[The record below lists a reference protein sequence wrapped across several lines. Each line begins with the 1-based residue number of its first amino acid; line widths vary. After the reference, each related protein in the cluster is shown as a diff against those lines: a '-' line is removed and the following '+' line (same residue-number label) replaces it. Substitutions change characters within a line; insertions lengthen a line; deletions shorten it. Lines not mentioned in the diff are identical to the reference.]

1 MIVCSKCGYDN
12 ELGRIFCHSCGAKL
26 DLTEI
31 KSPSQGGKSLRKRIK
46 GGAGKLVSRVVSIA
60 ILAVVVV
67 ALFLACQV
75 PNIRPISTSSEDL
88 VLSDKKRAALDN
100 LVVEKTP
107 NSIAVTE
114 GELNSFIQTL
124 GFQGG
129 SAGTL
134 QVVPTK
140 LQLELGD
147 GVVTAVFLGKLHV
160 AGSVEKQIYLS
171 YTGVPTIEDGH
182 FVFKPTAG
190 AVGALPISSW
200 LLVKTGLFDHCFAK
214 LFVNLDKEKQVLD
227 SLSSISVTSESAVLN
242 YQPH

>member
-1 MIVCSKCGYDN
+1 MIACSKCGYDN

-31 KSPSQGGKSLRKRIK
+31 KARSQGGKSLVKKARV
-46 GGAGKLVSRVVSIA
+46 GAGKIMSRVVTIA
-60 ILAVVVV
+60 ILTAVVVV
-67 ALFLACQV
+67 VFLALQV

-88 VLSDKKRAALDN
+88 VLSDKKRAALDDL
-100 LVVEKTP
+100 LVQKQP
-107 NSIAVTE
+107 NSIAISE

-124 GFQGG
+124 GFENG

-134 QVVPTK
+134 EVVPTK

-147 GVVTAVFLGKLHV
+147 GVVTAVFLAKVHI

-171 YTGVPTIEDGH
+171 YTGVPTIEGGH
-182 FVFKPTAG
+182 FIFQPTR
-190 AVGALPISSW
+190 GALGAFPLSQW
-200 LLVKTGLFDHCFAK
+200 LLVKTGLFDRCFAK
-214 LFVNLDKEKQVLD
+214 LFVQLDKEKQVLD
-227 SLSSISVTSESAVLN
+227 SLSSISVTPQSVVLN